1 MRNRRSKAP
10 SESMGGTRG
19 ELVPAREAHREHP
32 VGTTGGELY
41 NFRRNC
47 VRRREVFG
55 C

>member
-1 MRNRRSKAP
+1 MRKNRSKAP

-19 ELVPAREAHREHP
+19 ELVPAREAHRERS
-32 VGTTGGELY
+32 ELY

>member
-1 MRNRRSKAP
+1 MSNDRSKTP

-19 ELVPAREAHREHP
+19 ELVPAREAHRERS
-32 VGTTGGELY
+32 EQY